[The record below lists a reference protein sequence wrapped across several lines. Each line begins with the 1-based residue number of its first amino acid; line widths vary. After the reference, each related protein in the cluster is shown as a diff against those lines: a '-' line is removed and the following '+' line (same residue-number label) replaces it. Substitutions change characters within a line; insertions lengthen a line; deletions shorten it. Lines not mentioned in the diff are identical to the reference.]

1 MKRTLAFIAVTAM
14 LAICIVPMMDSSDA
28 DATPTTITSY
38 FYNDSKDISTAKNI
52 NISIIYYKE
61 GDPAGTVVGK
71 TNVIDPKDPTTG
83 SNMVSINISLTG
95 TEDLTWT
102 CYYYYISMDGFSVK
116 STPHS
121 VNSETTDVTVTEG
134 TGQAVKKCYRITET
148 GSLTLNTNNLI
159 GDADKDIFTIQSAF
173 GTVTGVVKIN
183 NKEPTY
189 LNGVKISLYDIVSG
203 DNLTSTY
210 SGNDG
215 YYSIQ
220 YNTGEYGVRYEL
232 NGYDTIEKRVSIGQG
247 SVVNIDTDMTQNS
260 SYFGLDLPHV
270 LMILGGA
277 AAIVLLLFAVFMRY
291 KVSKR

>member
-1 MKRTLAFIAVTAM
+1 MKRILALVAMTVM
-14 LAICIVPMMDSSDA
+14 LAVCIVPMTDSSDA
-28 DATPTTITSY
+28 DPAPTTVTSY

-52 NISIIYYKE
+52 SISIIYYKE

-83 SNMVSINISLTG
+83 SNMVSVSISLTG

-102 CYYYYISMDGFSVK
+102 CYYYCISMDGFSVK

-121 VNSETTDVTVTEG
+121 VNSETTEVTVTEG
-134 TGQAVKKCYRITET
+134 TGQAVKKCYKITET

-159 GDADKDIFTIQSAF
+159 GDADKDIFTIQSAT
-173 GTVTGVVKIN
+173 GTVKGAVKIN
-183 NKEPTY
+183 HAEPTY
-189 LNGVKISLYDIVSG
+189 LNGVKVSLYDLSSG
-203 DNLTSTY
+203 SELVSTY

-215 YYSIQ
+215 QYSIQ
-220 YNTGEYGVRYEL
+220 YNTGDYGIRYEL
-232 NGYDTIEKRVSIGQG
+232 NGYDTVDKKVTIGQG
-247 SVVNIDTDMTQNS
+247 SVVNIDADMKQNQ

-270 LMILGGA
+270 LMILGGT